1 MAGPMMPSLA
11 PRVIDPLWFTVD
23 KPCDDAELQS
33 KLESEYH
40 QWLHNV
46 GSKDAHLIPIGKTL
60 EIEKYQDSVLIC
72 LNEVC
77 TSLDSDCICTW
88 SCMQDRKERKS
99 RKSTRI
105 A

>member
-60 EIEKYQDSVLIC
+60 EQMDEDDEEDEDDGEEDDEESDTNDDELDTDLMDDRDSADDAS
-72 LNEVC
+72 NY
-77 TSLDSDCICTW
+77 
-88 SCMQDRKERKS
+88 
-99 RKSTRI
+99 
-105 A
+105 